1 MEISNKKILK
11 QEMKRITIIQAAKEL
26 FLEQR
31 YSSITMDVIA
41 KRAGI
46 TKRTLYAYFP
56 SKLALFIHL
65 FDEYLQHLLQQVTRS
80 AKQDLPT
87 KELIVSLFTALF
99 EFTRTNEKFM
109 RLYWTLDSN
118 EFDGLIPE
126 ELLSRIRIWTKALF
140 DESRTVM
147 EKAKSEGILSPELS
161 TELVIHLMSAMNK
174 GIFIH
179 TSKENKFEI
188 ANVDPDKLFQVA
200 KETLTRGLF
209 LYAL

>member
-41 KRAGI
+41 RRAGI

-65 FDEYLQHLLQQVTRS
+65 FDEYLQHLLQQVTKS
-80 AKQDLPT
+80 AKQDLPA

-99 EFTRTNEKFM
+99 EFTRDNEKFM

-126 ELLSRIRIWTKALF
+126 ELMSRIRIWTKAIF
-140 DESRTVM
+140 EESRMVM
-147 EKAKSEGILSPELS
+147 EKAKSEGVLSPGLS

-188 ANVDPDKLFQVA
+188 ANVDPGKLFQVA
-200 KETLTRGLF
+200 SDTLTRGLF
-209 LYAL
+209 LYAS

>member
-1 MEISNKKILK
+1 MAIANKKILK

-41 KRAGI
+41 QRAGI

-56 SKLALFIHL
+56 SKLALFIHV
-65 FDEYLQHLLQQVTRS
+65 FDEYLQLLHQELVKG
-80 AKQDLPT
+80 AKQPLPAD
-87 KELIVSLFTALF
+87 ESIISLFTILF
-99 EFTRTNEKFM
+99 EFTKANERFM

-126 ELLSRIRIWTKALF
+126 ELMSRVRIWTKAIA
-140 DESRTVM
+140 DEAKAVM
-147 EKAKSEGILSPELS
+147 ERANAEGVLAEGFHPD
-161 TELVIHLMSAMNK
+161 LVIHLMSAMNK

-179 TSKENKFEI
+179 TNKENKFEI
-188 ANVDPDKLFQVA
+188 ANVDPDKLYRIVINILSR
-200 KETLTRGLF
+200 ELF
-209 LYAL
+209 KKRA